1 MKQTTPFNTVIQL
14 ARCLLFVCLYAY
26 SASSMA
32 WSSVTILTTNDTQ
45 AVSDFTKEL
54 KLELAKSV
62 PSIKIHHAKNESGLS
77 INIPKDTLVV
87 AVGTQA
93 LSYASNL
100 DESTPVIGVIVP
112 KTSYENILKE
122 SRRHKNRFS
131 AIYLDQPFARQFS
144 LIKHIFPHMDSIA
157 TLLGP
162 ASQFQSNDLQKAA
175 ADVDINLSIRLVNK
189 SDEIQNNLEKLLQQ
203 KQVLLAVP
211 DPVIYTRETTQTI
224 LLTTYRHETPV
235 IGFSQSYVKS
245 GAIAAVFTSPKQY
258 ATEISKLIKDLPK
271 EDIVLPEAKSSDRFS
286 IEINRQVARSLGIQ
300 IAQDDVIYKQ
310 VVKDEE

>member
-1 MKQTTPFNTVIQL
+1 MKQTIFRNSVIKL
-14 ARCLLFVCLYAY
+14 AHCLLLACLYLY
-26 SASSMA
+26 SSSVLA

-54 KLELAKSV
+54 KLELNKSV
-62 PSIKIHHAKNESGLS
+62 PNIKIHHAKNESGLS

-112 KTSYENILKE
+112 KSSYESILKE
-122 SRRHKNRFS
+122 SRRHKDRFT
-131 AIYLDQPFARQFS
+131 AIYLDQPFSRQFS
-144 LIKHIFPHMDSIA
+144 LIKHIFPRLDSIA

-175 ADVDINLSIRLVNK
+175 SEVDINLTIRLVNK
-189 SDEIQNNLEKLLQQ
+189 SDELQKNLELLLQQ
-203 KQVLLAVP
+203 KQVLLAIP
-211 DPVIYTRETTQTI
+211 DPVIYSRETTQTI

-245 GAIAAVFTSPKQY
+245 GAIAAVFSSPKQY
-258 ATEISKLIKDLPK
+258 AIEISKLIKNLPK
-271 EDIVLPEAKSSDRFS
+271 EDIALPDAKSSDLFS
-286 IEINRQVARSLGIQ
+286 IEINRQVARSLGIK
-300 IAQDDVIYKQ
+300 IAEDEVIYKQ